1 MNRVD
6 DDWVSEL
13 SAGAKQE
20 LNWCNGMKAI
30 SPSISLIIKEMEERA
45 AQWNGINQFT
55 APRAPIAR
63 GKPSHS
69 TNQPLFMK
77 ASWWLCG
84 LRGAGC
90 FGFLFEWWVMGAAR
104 PIAPL
109 KGEDESRQSSP
120 NNFLFLLIQLF
131 FLFYYPLIA
140 LHLIFFKM
148 KPKKEAN
155 WAMELNLKNLMKWSN
170 GATSFFGGMN
180 KKERDESKWA
190 AVRFRCNPIHFMN
203 CGVMLHLSSFI
214 LSIEFNERWIEFNG
228 EWREQIQYI
237 FFFRMNKSINVLIDL
252 WMIKKIL

>member
-140 LHLIFFKM
+140 LHLIFFPLWMERQASWLCRNQLGVSEM
-148 KPKKEAN
+148 KSK
-155 WAMELNLKNLMKWSN
+155 
-170 GATSFFGGMN
+170 